1 MSSKSEAERKASQ
14 EELGRKIGR
23 NLGKAKR
30 NVEEESDKVIAYLN
44 EEVVPA
50 VRQHSTKALRIAADK
65 LGHLADYMERTQS
78 KP

>member
-1 MSSKSEAERKASQ
+1 MSSKSEAERKASL

-44 EEVVPA
+44 DEVVPA
-50 VRQHSTKALRIAADK
+50 VRQGSTKALRVAAEK
-65 LGHLADYMERTQS
+65 LSRLADYMEQDSS
-78 KP
+78 K

>member
-1 MSSKSEAERKASQ
+1 MSAKSEAERKASL

-44 EEVVPA
+44 DEVVPA
-50 VRQHSTKALRIAADK
+50 VRQGSTKALRVAAEK
-65 LGHLADYMERTQS
+65 LSRLADYMEHDDS
-78 KP
+78 K

>member
-1 MSSKSEAERKASQ
+1 MSAKSEAERKASL

-44 EEVVPA
+44 DEVVPA
-50 VRQHSTKALRIAADK
+50 VRQGSTKALRVAAEK
-65 LGHLADYMERTQS
+65 LSRLADYMEHDSS
-78 KP
+78 K

>member
-1 MSSKSEAERKASQ
+1 MSSKSEAERKASL

-44 EEVVPA
+44 DEVVPA
-50 VRQHSTKALRIAADK
+50 VRQGSTKALRVAAEK
-65 LGHLADYMERTQS
+65 LSRLADYMEHDDS
-78 KP
+78 